1 MKPVHPRTEEVEVPE
16 VPDLKSLHAWV
27 SEWCSRCEGAS
38 KEELQLALTILDRDL
53 LPRLEN
59 DLFIVGLV
67 GPNNAGKS
75 ALFNALVG
83 TASSPSR
90 AYGGATRRLLAAHGF
105 KGDRC
110 PSVRGFDRVVRVEP
124 GPLGVE
130 AVEQPA
136 PPGELLAVKCD
147 SLPDGLLV
155 VDAPDFD
162 SIMEQHKHSA
172 ASLMGI
178 TDLAVVVV
186 TRHSYQNLEVVQ
198 FLREW
203 LGSGRPWVLV
213 YNEAPSEAVA
223 KEHCRVLTEGV
234 GAEPLA
240 LFQAP
245 SDLAV
250 AEGRQPLRAV
260 CVEGSEL
267 PQQGFSDWIRG
278 LAGTDEL
285 QRAAFDASSRRLSEA
300 LHRFVNKWEGEQNLR
315 RALRKEADLVA
326 GKMAV
331 QVCKDAMPMGP
342 VLTAFR
348 IVLDRRP
355 GLVRS
360 QMRKGIQQARKG
372 AMYLWAKV
380 GGKLSSVVDPAPEN
394 LLQAEREALEP
405 LWAPFL
411 DRLESRLMAAG
422 ASTNALL
429 ANTLSQDL
437 SPSAAAASRERVM
450 ERLQSDPQVWQA
462 FEQACE
468 QFIEEDL
475 DQRGNEWG
483 LQALVDLTHLLPA
496 AVAGAIIVK
505 SGGLLTDMAVGS
517 MGAVSAMAAE
527 QLSKFLGT
535 GTANRARAQW
545 AELRAPKLQEIFLGA
560 ALPAVWGMLQTA
572 PPGDVREWTRWLRI
586 PPENQNH
593 E

>member
-1 MKPVHPRTEEVEVPE
+1 MNSGPSKSVGDAVS
-16 VPDLKSLHAWV
+16 DLQNLREWV
-27 SEWCSRCEGAS
+27 SRWCLQCQGDALQ
-38 KEELQLALTILDRDL
+38 ELQLALQILDRDL
-53 LPRLEN
+53 LPRIEN

-75 ALFNALVG
+75 ALFNAVVG
-83 TASSPSR
+83 RKCSPSR
-90 AYGGATRRLLAAHGF
+90 AYGGATRRLLAAHGLH
-105 KGDRC
+105 GGRI
-110 PSVRGFDRVVRVEP
+110 PAVRGFDRVVPVEP
-124 GPLGVE
+124 GPEGVA
-130 AVEQPA
+130 AVAQPG
-136 PPGELLAVKCD
+136 PPGELLISKCE

-162 SIMEQHKHSA
+162 SIMEQHKESA

-186 TRHSYQNLEVVQ
+186 TRHSYQNLEVVR

-213 YNEAPSEAVA
+213 YNEAPSETVA
-223 KEHCRVLTEGV
+223 KDHCKILSEGV
-234 GAEPLA
+234 GAGPLA

-245 SDLAV
+245 SDLQV
-250 AEGRQPLRAV
+250 AEGKLALQAV
-260 CVEGSEL
+260 CVHGGSHTG
-267 PQQGFSDWIRG
+267 QSFTDWILELG
-278 LAGTDEL
+278 GTDEL
-285 QRAAFDASSRRLSEA
+285 QRSAFEASNRRLSEA
-300 LHRFVNKWEGEQNLR
+300 LHRFVEAWEGEQNLR
-315 RALRKEADLVA
+315 RVLLKEAEKIAGDLA
-326 GKMAV
+326 S

-342 VLTAFR
+342 VLDAFR
-348 IVLDRRP
+348 TVLDRRP

-380 GGKLSSVVDPAPEN
+380 GGKLSSVEDPAPQN
-394 LLQAEREALEP
+394 LLQAERDALTP

-411 DRLESRLMAAG
+411 DRLEARLMASGAG
-422 ASTNALL
+422 ANENWSAMLC
-429 ANTLSQDL
+429 QDFP
-437 SPSAAAASRERVM
+437 PSGAPASMARVM
-450 ERLQSDPQVWQA
+450 EKLQSDPQVWQA

-468 QFIEEDL
+468 TFIEEDL
-475 DQRGNEWG
+475 DKRGNEWG

-535 GTANRARAQW
+535 GTANRARNQW
-545 AELRAPKLQEIFLGA
+545 CDLRAPKLQESFLGA
-560 ALPAVWGMLQTA
+560 AMPKGWILLQSKA
-572 PPGDVREWTRWLRI
+572 HGDAREWTRWLHVSK
-586 PPENQNH
+586 EHQNH